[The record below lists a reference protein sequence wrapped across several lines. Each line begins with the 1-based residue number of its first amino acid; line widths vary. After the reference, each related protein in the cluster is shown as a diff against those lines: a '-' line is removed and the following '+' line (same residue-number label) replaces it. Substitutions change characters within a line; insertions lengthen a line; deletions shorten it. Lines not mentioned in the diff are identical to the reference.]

1 MCPTSGRSI
10 RHGLW
15 NQITGSNEVGRLQE
29 TFGVL
34 DTDGDGQIKSS
45 DLTQFF
51 QSCVGT
57 PISEEEVQLM
67 IRMADLDG
75 NGAVDLHEFERLM
88 TEDVADKEGVMEDGQ
103 AEVLREMFRILDV
116 NQDGVLC
123 AEDLA
128 AAMDLFGQPICEE
141 EELHAMVTAAAT
153 STGTIKSPTID
164 FDSFCRFMTRSSH
177 P

>member
-1 MCPTSGRSI
+1 MCPTSGSSI
-10 RHGLW
+10 RQGLW
-15 NQITGSNEVGRLQE
+15 KQISGATEPGRLQE
-29 TFGVL
+29 AFGVL

-75 NGAVDLHEFERLM
+75 NGAVDLQEFEHVM
-88 TEDVADKEGVMEDGQ
+88 KEGAAGKEEGQ
-103 AEVLREMFRILDV
+103 TEVLREMFGILDV

-128 AAMDLFGQPICEE
+128 NAMDLFGQPIFEE
-141 EELHAMVTAAAT
+141 EELHAMIAAAGS
-153 STGTIKSPTID
+153 STKSPTID
-164 FDSFCRFMTRSSH
+164 FQSFCRFMTQLSH